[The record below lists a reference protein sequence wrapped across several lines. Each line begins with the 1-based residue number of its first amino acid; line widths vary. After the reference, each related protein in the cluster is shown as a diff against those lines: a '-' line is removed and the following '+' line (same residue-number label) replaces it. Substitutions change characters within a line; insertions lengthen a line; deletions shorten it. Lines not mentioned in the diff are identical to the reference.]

1 MMMSGMKDSKLDMI
15 NSFFPDRRFTGMEE
29 ARNLQNVIR
38 SFLAIAA
45 CGPTLKAPQAE
56 NI

>member
-1 MMMSGMKDSKLDMI
+1 
-15 NSFFPDRRFTGMEE
+15 MEE